1 MSPVQRDRRGEWC
14 WENESARSNLHG
26 LSGHPDIAIRYRGQ
40 RGLSGSFNAPP
51 LRIEEAIFRDLFY
64 KREWNNPIHVKL
76 RGDGEDKRSV
86 TVSRGG
92 GQAEE
97 LLIPLSDVEQQAT
110 TPRSASLLFEWT
122 NAAGQTRPFRPRFTS
137 QGFVYGMQEEYL
149 PDFFYFS
156 ANQTISAEENA
167 ARFSELG
174 FEGARAEFIE
184 FFTAEYPWIAD
195 LSIEV
200 VAGSPTLYAT
210 LRGSKDRLPLAIVSG
225 GVNRIFGI
233 MLAVASHRKGVVL
246 VDEIENNTY
255 FKHQPAIWR
264 GLSSLARQTETQLFV
279 TTHNEEW
286 LEAVFGENDVEDVA
300 LWRLERK
307 DNGPRLRQFSGKQIS
322 VAVRSSGEVR

>member
-110 TPRSASLLFEWT
+110 TPRSAS
-122 NAAGQTRPFRPRFTS
+122 RS
-137 QGFVYGMQEEYL
+137 Q
-149 PDFFYFS
+149 P
-156 ANQTISAEENA
+156 
-167 ARFSELG
+167 
-174 FEGARAEFIE
+174 
-184 FFTAEYPWIAD
+184 
-195 LSIEV
+195 
-200 VAGSPTLYAT
+200 
-210 LRGSKDRLPLAIVSG
+210 
-225 GVNRIFGI
+225 
-233 MLAVASHRKGVVL
+233 
-246 VDEIENNTY
+246 
-255 FKHQPAIWR
+255 
-264 GLSSLARQTETQLFV
+264 
-279 TTHNEEW
+279 
-286 LEAVFGENDVEDVA
+286 
-300 LWRLERK
+300 
-307 DNGPRLRQFSGKQIS
+307 
-322 VAVRSSGEVR
+322 